1 MRKFPTVPFPPPRMF
16 SVSSINIDDWMN
28 FHVFGR
34 LFRQLAENLVDWTSI
49 DRLAYVVIFW
59 EMVGNTDKIE

>member
-1 MRKFPTVPFPPPRMF
+1 MFKAHFNKSMRKFLTVYPFPRMF

-34 LFRQLAENLVDWTSI
+34 LFRQLAETKQACHLS
-49 DRLAYVVIFW
+49 F
-59 EMVGNTDKIE
+59 

>member
-1 MRKFPTVPFPPPRMF
+1 
-16 SVSSINIDDWMN
+16 VSSINIDDWMN